1 MSKMNHCKLAWAA
14 SSGTHMRNAALMDM
28 DRDSTVCVWT
38 NRYSL
43 QISLEDV
50 DQGKERTDVGEIDA
64 PMLATTMPVVAAPLQ

>member
-1 MSKMNHCKLAWAA
+1 
-14 SSGTHMRNAALMDM
+14 MRSAALMDM
-28 DRDSTVCVWT
+28 DCDSTVCVWT